1 MNYAFQ
7 LTDEQKITQIY
18 EDIAGWFDQNRRKTL
33 EEKAYLELLLSNTKM
48 NPSILDIGCGSGE
61 PIAKFLIEKG
71 CQVTGIDNAAKMIA
85 ICRERFPTM
94 EWIQADMRNLSL
106 PRKFDAIIAWD
117 SFFHLGYQ
125 AQQAMFSL
133 FRMHLTDKGVLLFT
147 SGSEHGEAYGT
158 MQGHRVYHASLDS
171 ADYRLRL
178 EAEGFEVLIH
188 TISDPVCDRTVW
200 LAKQKA
206 LPI

>member
-1 MNYAFQ
+1 MNHACQ
-7 LTDEQKITQIY
+7 ETDEQKIIQIY
-18 EDIAGWFDQNRRKTL
+18 EDTANWFDQNRRKSL
-33 EEKAYLELLLSNTKM
+33 EEKAYLELLLRNIKS
-48 NPSILDIGCGSGE
+48 NPSILDVGCGSGE
-61 PIAKFLIEKG
+61 PIAQFLIEKG
-71 CQVTGIDNAAKMIA
+71 CQLTGIDSAAKMIA

-94 EWIQADMRNLSL
+94 EWIQADMRKLNLA
-106 PRKFDAIIAWD
+106 RKFDAIIAWD

-125 AQQAMFSL
+125 AQQAMFPL
-133 FRMHLTDKGVLLFT
+133 FRLHLTDNGILLFT

-188 TISDPVCDRTVW
+188 TVNDPVCDRTVW
-200 LAKQKA
+200 LAKC
-206 LPI
+206 